1 MLCLQRICRIRLL
14 PTCLYIN
21 MSTLS
26 AIKNAKGSKESDFS
40 HREFPM
46 TNANFDF
53 IAKVA
58 NEKTGIQL
66 GMHKRD
72 MIYSRIVRRIRSLKM
87 QTFTQYC
94 DYLQANP
101 DDEMV
106 NFINAITTN
115 LTSFFREKHHFDYL
129 SQTVIPEIKTKSASL
144 KKVRVWS
151 AGCSTGEEPY
161 SIAMTLHK
169 GFGDAS
175 GWDVKVLAT
184 DLDTN
189 VVSHGKKGV
198 YVSDRVDG
206 LPPSI
211 INRNFNEVAATTGRG
226 TSFEVSPHLRKY
238 ITFNRLNLL
247 GDWPMKGKFDVIFCR
262 NVVIYFNK
270 DTQRVL
276 FDRYAEMLKSGGYLF
291 IGHSETLHGVTKRF
305 ESLGR
310 TIYRKIS

>member
-1 MLCLQRICRIRLL
+1 MQ
-14 PTCLYIN
+14 
-21 MSTLS
+21 TLK
-26 AIKNAKGSKESDFS
+26 AIKSESAKGGSFS
-40 HREFPM
+40 QREFPM
-46 TNANFDF
+46 KDEDF
-53 IAKVA
+53 AFISRMA

-72 MIYSRIVRRIRSLKM
+72 MIYSRIVRRIRSLKLR
-87 QTFTQYC
+87 TFTEYC
-94 DYLQANP
+94 DYLKSHQKE
-101 DDEMV
+101 EMT

-129 SQTVIPEIKTKSASL
+129 KNTVVPEVKSKNAIS
-144 KKVRVWS
+144 KKLRVWS

-161 SIAMTLHK
+161 SLAMTFH
-169 GFGDAS
+169 DAFSDVS
-175 GWDVKVLAT
+175 GWDLKILAT

-189 VVSHGKKGV
+189 VVSHGKAGV
-198 YVSDRVDG
+198 YVPDRVDG
-206 LPPSI
+206 LPASI
-211 INRNFNEVAATTGRG
+211 LKKNFNEVIPASGRG
-226 TSFEVSPHLRKY
+226 SAYEMSPHLKQY

-276 FDRYAEMLKSGGYLF
+276 FDRYAELLKPNGYLF
-291 IGHSETLHGVTKRF
+291 IGHSETLHGVTTRF

>member
-1 MLCLQRICRIRLL
+1 MA
-14 PTCLYIN
+14 
-21 MSTLS
+21 TLR
-26 AIKNAKGSKESDFS
+26 AIDTGNGSNEKDFS
-40 HREFPM
+40 QREFPM

-87 QTFTQYC
+87 RTFTEYC
-94 DYLQANP
+94 DYLQANQA
-101 DDEMV
+101 DEMTD
-106 NFINAITTN
+106 FINAITTN

-129 SQTVIPEIKTKSASL
+129 SQTVIPEITAKKLAKKTF
-144 KKVRVWS
+144 RVWS
-151 AGCSTGEEPY
+151 AGCSSGEEPY

-169 GFGDAS
+169 GFRDS
-175 GWDVKVLAT
+175 PGWDIKVLAT

-189 VVSHGKKGV
+189 VVSHGKTGV

-211 INRNFNEVAATTGRG
+211 IKKNFSEIPSPAGRG
-226 TSFEVSPHLRKY
+226 SSFEVSPHLRKY

-270 DTQRVL
+270 DTQRIL
-276 FDRYAEMLKSGGYLF
+276 FDRYADMLKPNGYLF